1 MARPTEQFKADL
13 NLWTNRHN
21 GVRKEPR
28 RAIVIHTD
36 ESAYNYATGTVRA
49 SGWTA
54 KRLAEYNREPGVRG
68 SYHVGADVAES
79 TVRQVNDRGGTWSV
93 GNQGNNEAIHLCAA
107 GSTAYWTREQW
118 MARPKLLNNLA
129 KVAAHSALFHGIPI
143 RKIDHVQLRAGS
155 WGICGHW
162 DYSKAY
168 GGSSHWDPGGYSDTA
183 GGFPWDHFI
192 DLVAKHADY
201 TIGATV
207 IEHEETP
214 ALDTAQKEV
223 STMSAI
229 DSRRIELVL
238 DQLAG
243 PGKNEK
249 GEPTFEGWDYAS
261 IVEAARHNLENGLG
275 LTLVQQIA
283 LVMEAQEEQRK
294 NIETMAAAISA
305 LTSAIARDL
314 AEKENDQ

>member
-1 MARPTEQFKADL
+1 MAKPTTQYEADL

-36 ESAYNYATGTVRA
+36 ESAYDYSTGTVRGT
-49 SGWTA
+49 GWTA

-68 SYHVGADVAES
+68 SYHVGADVEES

-143 RKIDHVQLRAGS
+143 RKIDHNDLRRGA
-155 WGICGHW
+155 WGIVGHW

-183 GGFPWDHFI
+183 GGFPWGHFI
-192 DLVAKHADY
+192 DLVNKHADY
-201 TIGATV
+201 TMGAAV

-214 ALDTAQKEV
+214 ALDTAQKE
-223 STMSAI
+223 TGMSAI
-229 DSRRIELVL
+229 DSRRIELTM

-243 PGKNEK
+243 PGKNDR
-249 GEPTFEGWDYAS
+249 GEPTFEGWDYTS
-261 IVEAARHNLENGLG
+261 IVEAAHHNLDNGLG

-294 NIETMAAAISA
+294 NIETMASAVSA
-305 LTSAIARDL
+305 LTTAITHL
-314 AEKENDQ
+314 ADKENDK